1 MAHQRHLSAKEGIR
15 LTYSP
20 EAPQIGDTVYL
31 QSAVLDA
38 AGFPLEEGLVTATVA
53 APSGRTEQI
62 QFTPLEGGWGVFKS
76 SFVVQEGGAYKL
88 TVRSDKNAR
97 LLQTDLPVAQTIP
110 EKIGRPIN
118 REILQEIAALTS
130 GTNTT
135 IEGLNDLVKQISV
148 LPEPAPLERR
158 IRIWSSPYWGALL
171 LALLTAYWIGRKAA
185 GLI

>member
-1 MAHQRHLSAKEGIR
+1 
-15 LTYSP
+15 
-20 EAPQIGDTVYL
+20 
-31 QSAVLDA
+31 
-38 AGFPLEEGLVTATVA
+38 LVTASVA

-62 QFTPLEGGWGVFKS
+62 QFTPVEGGWGVFKS

-88 TVRSDKNAR
+88 TVRSDKSAR
-97 LLQTDLPVAQTIP
+97 VLQTDLPVAETIP

-118 REILQEIAALTS
+118 REILQEIASLTG

-135 IEGLNDLVKQISV
+135 IEGLTDLVKQISV

-158 IRIWSSPYWGALL
+158 IRVWSSPYWGGLL
-171 LALLTAYWIGRKAA
+171 LALLTAYWVGRKAA